1 MINFLNYTDGVII
14 FQAVFFLRNFHLVRL
29 LVELRE
35 FEVVVTTTKN
45 LAVPFLSMIV
55 SVYTVYY
62 MFAIG
67 GEIWFGGKVRVN
79 SIQSEDPS
87 IPNFYFLVNFN
98 DFGCSL
104 VTLFHIMIVNNWYVT
119 CNMFSEIAGNDYP
132 RFFFVAFWIL
142 VVLIMLNCVLS
153 ILIEVYGSAQE
164 KIDEQFEKR
173 DLAL

>member
-1 MINFLNYTDGVII
+1 M
-14 FQAVFFLRNFHLVRL
+14 
-29 LVELRE
+29 
-35 FEVVVTTTKN
+35 
-45 LAVPFLSMIV
+45 
-55 SVYTVYY
+55 
-62 MFAIG
+62 
-67 GEIWFGGKVRVN
+67 
-79 SIQSEDPS
+79 
-87 IPNFYFLVNFN
+87 NFN

-132 RFFFVAFWIL
+132 RFYFVAFWIL

-173 DLAL
+173 DLALKLMNSYYGNEEELRRAIFSVLSAQHDSQIESLLE